1 MRAFGQGLGQLGAGL
16 DHPGAGLVDCL
27 GGDAAAG
34 IEVDDDP
41 EAGAEQLQHAGLDA
55 VVGGEAADQHG
66 RDAAGLQELDKPGAA
81 TLGEVV
87 VAGAIGVQIRLDPL
101 PDEEVVVDG
110 GGQAVEQ
117 LEARGARHAMG
128 RPGEVGV
135 GQIQRLQHGGRLA
148 HDPGSVRGVGVLA
161 ADSQGGEGSLGIE
174 RRHYGIPASDGQLVR
189 AEGSESLLRINI
201 QAGDDSH
208 GWLLHIIFL

>member
-1 MRAFGQGLGQLGAGL
+1 MQKLDESGAAALGQ
-16 DHPGAGLVDCL
+16 
-27 GGDAAAG
+27 
-34 IEVDDDP
+34 I
-41 EAGAEQLQHAGLDA
+41 
-55 VVGGEAADQHG
+55 
-66 RDAAGLQELDKPGAA
+66 
-81 TLGEVV
+81 V

-117 LEARGARHAMG
+117 LEPRGAGHAVG
-128 RPGEVGV
+128 RPGEIGIRQSK
-135 GQIQRLQHGGRLA
+135 GLQHGAGFG
-148 HDPGSVRGVGVLA
+148 HHPGGVRGVGILA
-161 ADSQGGEGSLGIE
+161 AGSQGGEGSLGIE

-189 AEGSESLLRINI
+189 AEGGESLLRINI